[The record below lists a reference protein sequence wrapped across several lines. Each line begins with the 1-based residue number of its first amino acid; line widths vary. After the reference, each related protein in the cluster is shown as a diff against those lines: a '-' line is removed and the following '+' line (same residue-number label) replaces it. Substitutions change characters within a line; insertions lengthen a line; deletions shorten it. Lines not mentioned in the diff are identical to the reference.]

1 LTGMTV
7 EKMWEIIANGD
18 LEREHK
24 HLPIDGSNDRKQ
36 TANEKGMFYFLGT
49 YHLVL
54 KILNVY

>member
-1 LTGMTV
+1 MTV

-36 TANEKGMFYFLGT
+36 TANEKGMFYFLDT